1 MAEEHDESVEEFAD
15 SLAYGSRTDLHF
27 KFLAKLPEA
36 DAAEFLRQVLSHLGD
51 AFDTGDLDGV
61 RDLVD
66 RWQVHAYQQGP
77 PKFAYDDGPLT
88 PLNQPLSE
96 SSVTLISAGGVYVDG
111 NDPEGGQT
119 QDEATARID
128 EYLREP
134 PTLTDIADDTPPERL
149 RVRHPGYD
157 VRGARRDVETVF
169 PRRALR
175 ELVADGQVG
184 AASPTHY
191 SFVGAASQLQLRK
204 TVAPAWAERLRATD
218 VDACLLVAT

>member
-1 MAEEHDESVEEFAD
+1 MAEEHSESVGEFAA

-51 AFDTGDLDGV
+51 AFDSGDLAAV

-77 PKFAYDDGPLT
+77 PKFTYDDGPFT
-88 PLNQPLSE
+88 PLERPLSQ
-96 SSVTLISAGGVYVDG
+96 SAVTLISAGGVYVDG
-111 NDPEGGQT
+111 NDPEGGQP

-128 EYLREP
+128 EYLRQA
-134 PTLTDIADDTPPERL
+134 PTLTDIADDTPTERL

-157 VRGARRDVETVF
+157 VRAARRDVETVF
-169 PRRALR
+169 PRRALH
-175 ELVADGQVG
+175 ELVAEGRVG
-184 AASPTHY
+184 AASTTHH

-204 TVAPAWAERLRATD
+204 SVAPAWAEQLRSAD